1 MFLHPAWYSMKN
13 AQASAFLLQ
22 GLVVFAARLRSKI
35 SQACKIHPQH
45 RALWG
50 EGEISPKRPTNVLT
64 SVKQEAF
71 TDSRL

>member
-35 SQACKIHPQH
+35 SQACKIHPRH

-50 EGEISPKRPTNVLT
+50 EGGDQPETPAKCVN
-64 SVKQEAF
+64 EC
-71 TDSRL
+71 